1 LGATGYGEAL
11 VAKAFGADF
20 HTVETIAHAHAAL
33 FEAPDATFVLD
44 LGGQDMKAMRINNGI
59 ICDLY
64 LNEACSAG
72 CGSFIETLSGSLN
85 IPIEKVADLA
95 FLAQSPSTLG
105 SRCTVFMNSSITTE
119 QKNGKS
125 IEDIIAGL
133 CRSVVDNLF
142 MKVIR
147 DRNVSYLGNKIVVQG
162 GTFKNDAVLRAFEQH
177 TNAKVIRPRHAGEM
191 GALGIAL
198 LAKDTIG
205 RGTGKTSFIG
215 FGALRN
221 FECSDVT
228 HDKCEGCTNGCKRT
242 VVRFNNGSVYCAG
255 NRCEKGNVE
264 SRAPGFSASP
274 STRPVASMVKFRET
288 MLLKDYGP
296 AICGDRKET
305 TIGIPRVLE
314 FYNSLPY
321 WKALFTSLG
330 FTVVLSPRSNHAI
343 HEKGMRFVA
352 SDNICFPAKI
362 AHGHVEYLVEKKV
375 DRIFAPIMISVPSTV
390 SNAAAVH
397 MCPVVQGYPIVLS
410 AMNKPHARGATVVDS
425 PAFNWLNE
433 KMRDA
438 QVARYLCSEYGL
450 EPRQVDK
457 AILAAGNAQQSFRRA
472 MREEG
477 KRVLASIESGDGIGV
492 VLAGRPYHYDPY
504 INHGIPEIFSSL
516 SIPLLTIDS
525 LPDMSNLDLKNV
537 RPELYNPFHSEIY
550 AAGLFAAAHLRV
562 EVVQLVSFGC
572 GHDAIISDELSR
584 IMNAASGKQPLTLKI
599 DEGEALGALGIR
611 IRSFVET
618 VRGRR
623 S

>member
-1 LGATGYGEAL
+1 
-11 VAKAFGADF
+11 
-20 HTVETIAHAHAAL
+20 
-33 FEAPDATFVLD
+33 
-44 LGGQDMKAMRINNGI
+44 
-59 ICDLY
+59 
-64 LNEACSAG
+64 
-72 CGSFIETLSGSLN
+72 
-85 IPIEKVADLA
+85 
-95 FLAQSPSTLG
+95 
-105 SRCTVFMNSSITTE
+105 MNSSITTE

-177 TNAKVIRPRHAGEM
+177 TNANVIRPRHAGEM

-198 LAKDTIG
+198 LAKDAIG
-205 RGTGKTSFIG
+205 RGTGLTSFIG
-215 FGALRN
+215 FAALRN

-242 VVRFNNGSVYCAG
+242 VVRFNNGAVYCAG

-264 SRAPGFSASP
+264 SRAPGFAASLSA
-274 STRPVASMVKFRET
+274 RPVASMVKFRET
-288 MLLKDYGP
+288 MLLKDYGVSV
-296 AICGDRKET
+296 CGDRKET

-425 PAFNWLNE
+425 PAFNWQSE

-457 AILAAGNAQQSFRRA
+457 AISEAGNAQQSFRRA

-477 KRVLASIESGDGIGV
+477 KRVLASIESSDGIGV

-550 AAGLFAAAHLRV
+550 AAGLFAAAHPRV

-584 IMNAASGKQPLTLKI
+584 IMNAAAGKQPLTLKI